1 MAKRRLL
8 VAITAVVL
16 GGLTASGAAFAGESQ
31 RAPGERPGRDHRA
44 FCERLEAK
52 MQHVRAAI
60 GRLEELAEKIERK
73 IESGTLTPEQEARA
87 RQALAK
93 VEAAIDR
100 LQEKLEKLQDV
111 YAERCDD

>member
-31 RAPGERPGRDHRA
+31 REPGERPGRDHRA
-44 FCERLEAK
+44 FCERLESK
-52 MQHVRAAI
+52 MQHLRAAI
-60 GRLEELAEKIERK
+60 GRLEELADKIERK

-87 RQALAK
+87 RKALAK
-93 VEAAIDR
+93 VNEAIDR
-100 LQEKLEKLQDV
+100 LQQQLRHLMEV
-111 YAERCDD
+111 YEERCD